1 MPYVAMVTDTTTTY
15 LYSYLGL
22 HQKYDHTK
30 SSTYKVNGTK
40 FSLQYGSG
48 ATSGFFSD
56 DDLHV

>member
-1 MPYVAMVTDTTTTY
+1 MSYVTMVTITMTIY
-15 LYSYLGL
+15 IYSYLGL

-48 ATSGFFSD
+48 AASGFFSD